1 MRATGIPRHGPV
13 TCRATG
19 PASRLPRRHVVS
31 IVKQPL
37 LLPSGGPAFDCSSER
52 GRFLI
57 GIGEGKVVAKGTD
70 VGLSDAARNLLDAL
84 ARRSVDLGF
93 KGALRFIHVADAE
106 IADGCAEQALLMTAP
121 GDLLFFLVPDPEA
134 GAAVATAL
142 DALSQS

>member
-1 MRATGIPRHGPV
+1 M
-13 TCRATG
+13 
-19 PASRLPRRHVVS
+19 S

-37 LLPSGGPAFDCSSER
+37 RLPSGGSAFDCSSER

-70 VGLSDAARNLLDAL
+70 VGLSDAARDLLDAL

-106 IADGCAEQALLMTAP
+106 FADDCAEQALLMTAP
-121 GDLLFFLVPDPEA
+121 GDLLFFLVPDPVA
-134 GAAVATAL
+134 GAAVSTAL